1 MPMPD
6 FFTSE
11 FFVPETDN
19 WHLKPGAP
27 PEVVKEFEVYMKR
40 QKENKENNIVE

>member
-1 MPMPD
+1 MPMHV
-6 FFTSE
+6 FFNSV
-11 FFVPETDN
+11 FFVAVTEN

-27 PEVVKEFEVYMKR
+27 PEVVEEFEAYMKR